1 MWRYTLILIFLTT
14 FSVHGQT
21 IEAEKFKFGDLGFRS
36 SKEEIVKVF
45 GEPKRISEPNY
56 ECGFLSSSEQGKTF
70 YLLDYKNI
78 QFVGNE
84 KDGYVI
90 DKFNLTYGMSFT
102 YDGVKLD
109 MDSDLDKLIEVFG
122 IQLFGS
128 FHDSSTDSKL
138 IRFQDSDDGIIFY
151 LKDGRLSKLSYWS
164 PC

>member
-1 MWRYTLILIFLTT
+1 
-14 FSVHGQT
+14 
-21 IEAEKFKFGDLGFRS
+21 
-36 SKEEIVKVF
+36 
-45 GEPKRISEPNY
+45 
-56 ECGFLSSSEQGKTF
+56 
-70 YLLDYKNI
+70 
-78 QFVGNE
+78 
-84 KDGYVI
+84 
-90 DKFNLTYGMSFT
+90 MSFT

-122 IQLFGS
+122 MELFGS